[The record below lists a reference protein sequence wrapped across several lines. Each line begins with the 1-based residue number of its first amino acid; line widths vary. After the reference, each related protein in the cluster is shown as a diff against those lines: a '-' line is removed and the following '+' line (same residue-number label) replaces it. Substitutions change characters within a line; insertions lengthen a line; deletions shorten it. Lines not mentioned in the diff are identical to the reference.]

1 MEPVS
6 ITAVATAITTIFF
19 TKTLEKTGE
28 NLGEFLSNKT
38 KLLVRKLSSK
48 STKLKGLLESNEK
61 TPEDIEKAILKV
73 KAIAEQDPEI
83 AKEIRAIESAAQE
96 EPNPKLQSAIQQAKQ
111 EANELVGQ
119 QPNIQ
124 NWTKLAKK
132 IISVNQGFIEHLE
145 INIENL

>member
-1 MEPVS
+1 MEPIS

-48 STKLKGLLESNEK
+48 STKLKGLLESNKES
-61 TPEDIEKAILKV
+61 PLEIGEAILQV
-73 KAIAEQDPEI
+73 KTIAEQDPEI
-83 AKEIRAIESAAQE
+83 AKEIREIESAAQE
-96 EPNPKLQSAIQQAKQ
+96 EQNPKFQSEIQQVKQ
-111 EANELVGQ
+111 EAINLVGQ

-124 NWTKLAKK
+124 NLTKLAEK
-132 IISVNQGFIEHLE
+132 IAVLNQGY
-145 INIENL
+145 IENQINTFNL